1 MLDYDAISGWLS
13 DRLPG
18 EVSADYVSIREHS
31 GRGYEAIGRVVV
43 DGHDQ
48 AMVVRKI
55 LNAIQDAEES
65 QDQGRPFKVQLR
77 IFLAKEEDAAK
88 VFADRSAEKPVSAAD
103 PQTELV
109 QTVRELRLLVT
120 DSTSAIAKLGRDSLQ
135 LAISQTERNSALSE
149 ENAQLKA
156 ALYLAENSQKDDLIQ
171 TMLPTIMQT
180 VVAKMS
186 GQ

>member
-1 MLDYDAISGWLS
+1 MLDYDAIRGWLS
-13 DRLPG
+13 ERLPG

-43 DGHDQ
+43 DGRDQ
-48 AMVVRKI
+48 PAVIQKI

-65 QDQGRPFKVQLR
+65 QEKDRPFKCQLR
-77 IFLAKEEDAAK
+77 IFRAKEEDSAK
-88 VFADRSAEKPVSAAD
+88 VFSDRGGEKTPPPGDA
-103 PQTELV
+103 QTELV
-109 QTVRELRLLVT
+109 QTVRELRQLVT

-135 LAISQTERNSALSE
+135 LAISQTERNSTLAE

-180 VVAKMS
+180 VMSKMG

>member
-1 MLDYDAISGWLS
+1 MLDYDAIRSWLS
-13 DRLPG
+13 ERLPG

-48 AMVVRKI
+48 TVAIRKI

-65 QDQGRPFKVQLR
+65 QDPGRTFKVQLR
-77 IFLAKEEDAAK
+77 IFRAKEEDSAK
-88 VFADRSAEKPVSAAD
+88 VFADRGAEKPVSAD

-180 VVAKMS
+180 VVAKM
-186 GQ
+186 GA

>member
-1 MLDYDAISGWLS
+1 MLDYDAIIGWLS

-43 DGHDQ
+43 DGHNQ
-48 AMVVRKI
+48 AVVIRKI

-77 IFLAKEEDAAK
+77 IFRAKEEDAAK
-88 VFADRSAEKPVSAAD
+88 VFSDRSAEKPAATD

-171 TMLPTIMQT
+171 TMLPTIMQS
-180 VVAKMS
+180 VVAKMG